1 MGGLLSYSILSGMLM
16 LSMLLAYKVL
26 LAQENQH
33 SYNRTVLLGI
43 YIVSFGTMP
52 LIHLLQRLLAPASSQ
67 VTTAIEDLKLAAVT
81 STSASGPLWSR
92 IVLWVFMAGMLVVAI
107 RTLWTWLRLIRVIRA
122 GEKVRRDGYSLVLTD
137 DERFA
142 PFSWMQYIVIS
153 RDDYAEASSAIA
165 THEMKHI
172 ASRHWIDLLIAQA
185 VCIVNWFNPAAWIM
199 RDELMLVHEYQA
211 DLAVLEGGHE
221 PREYQM
227 LLIKKAVG
235 ARFPSLANS
244 LNHSKLKKRITMMYK
259 EKSGAGR
266 KMKAL
271 ALVPMLALALGVTA
285 VPSVRGAVSTISTSD
300 LSVDK
305 GSESA
310 EDTQPISFKILVL
323 PNRDGKTIVTL
334 TSDDVGDH
342 LSASGGVLT
351 TGGKEYNSTSMQCT
365 LIDGRANIEVSFPL
379 IPDLK
384 DAVMTLDVNN
394 RPVQVSINSTS
405 AQIVRPFY
413 EPEVRPEYPGGDA
426 AMLQA
431 IMDKVKFPSPDRE
444 WKGGANGLTVVSF
457 TVTPQGT
464 MDNFHIVKSCGYED
478 LDAAAIEAI
487 KEGLTERWTPGMMEG
502 KPVAITYNLPVR
514 FKQKAK

>member
-1 MGGLLSYSILSGMLM
+1 
-16 LSMLLAYKVL
+16 
-26 LAQENQH
+26 
-33 SYNRTVLLGI
+33 
-43 YIVSFGTMP
+43 
-52 LIHLLQRLLAPASSQ
+52 
-67 VTTAIEDLKLAAVT
+67 
-81 STSASGPLWSR
+81 
-92 IVLWVFMAGMLVVAI
+92 
-107 RTLWTWLRLIRVIRA
+107 
-122 GEKVRRDGYSLVLTD
+122 
-137 DERFA
+137 
-142 PFSWMQYIVIS
+142 
-153 RDDYAEASSAIA
+153 
-165 THEMKHI
+165 
-172 ASRHWIDLLIAQA
+172 
-185 VCIVNWFNPAAWIM
+185 
-199 RDELMLVHEYQA
+199 
-211 DLAVLEGGHE
+211 
-221 PREYQM
+221 
-227 LLIKKAVG
+227 
-235 ARFPSLANS
+235 
-244 LNHSKLKKRITMMYK
+244 MMYK

-334 TSDDVGDH
+334 TSDDAGDH